1 MQRRNKKQ
9 MEKERKISIQLKKDH
24 KNKEQQQTH
33 QRNNKNHTQWFGDRM
48 NQSSTWPTNTKEE
61 IIQIYEQNLNRIS
74 YYDNFTT
81 VFTTSKKSRVAVRKN
96 IFCLDSTGFSG
107 IYCTHQSRK
116 INHTKFSTQNFIAMS
131 EEFVIC
137 TDAIPSNIFM

>member
-1 MQRRNKKQ
+1 
-9 MEKERKISIQLKKDH
+9 
-24 KNKEQQQTH
+24 
-33 QRNNKNHTQWFGDRM
+33 M

-61 IIQIYEQNLNRIS
+61 IIQIYEQNLNGIS

-81 VFTTSKKSRVAVRKN
+81 VFTTSKKNRIVVRKN

-116 INHTKFSTQNFIAMS
+116 INHTL
-131 EEFVIC
+131 
-137 TDAIPSNIFM
+137 